1 VWRASLA
8 NRCANASGAAI
19 AGRHGGKDC
28 IHRRA
33 RRMIRYQFWNDTR
46 ARELRWRYVLHG
58 RHNNQ
63 HHRHMGKNKRP
74 ADIYLRFLQLAEALR
89 GLPALPSLDPL
100 EDRILAF
107 IARAGQEQQRLS
119 VRDLMAQS
127 EFGSPAML
135 HARLKSMREKGW
147 IVLADTEDPRR
158 KQVELSQAAWLH
170 FDKLSKCLVQAT
182 RDK

>member
-1 VWRASLA
+1 
-8 NRCANASGAAI
+8 
-19 AGRHGGKDC
+19 
-28 IHRRA
+28 
-33 RRMIRYQFWNDTR
+33 MIRYQFWNNTGTKKVR
-46 ARELRWRYVLHG
+46 CNQYPGL
-58 RHNNQ
+58 NNDNQ
-63 HHRHMGKNKRP
+63 LQRHMGKNKRP

-89 GLPALPSLDPL
+89 GLPALPTLDPL

-135 HARLKSMREKGW
+135 HARIKSMREKGW